1 MEDARMTRFL
11 TPALIAAALATAAS
25 PSLAQS
31 STPRTERAAVL
42 QSVRVCGADT
52 ASRLAYQ
59 RDNGVT
65 PTFVT
70 AQQAVSAY
78 QSGQR
83 WAAPRCMTAHQ
94 YDRLAGAPMQRAAL

>member
-1 MEDARMTRFL
+1 MTRSL
-11 TPALIAAALATAAS
+11 TPALIAAALAAATT
-25 PSLAQS
+25 PVLAQS
-31 STPRTERAAVL
+31 PRPTERAAVL
-42 QSVRVCGADT
+42 QTVRVCGADA
-52 ASRLAYQ
+52 ASRTAYQ
-59 RDNGVT
+59 RDHGAT
-65 PTFVT
+65 PSFVT

>member
-1 MEDARMTRFL
+1 MTRFL
-11 TPALIAAALATAAS
+11 TPALISEALAAATTPA
-25 PSLAQS
+25 LAQS
-31 STPRTERAAVL
+31 PRPAERTAVL
-42 QSVRVCGADT
+42 QTVKVCGT
-52 ASRLAYQ
+52 NVASRTAYQ
-59 RDNGVT
+59 RDHGAT
-65 PTFVT
+65 PSFVT

>member
-1 MEDARMTRFL
+1 MTRFL
-11 TPALIAAALATAAS
+11 TPALIVAALAAAAS

-31 STPRTERAAVL
+31 STPRAERAAVL
-42 QSVRVCGADT
+42 QSVRVCGTDA

-70 AQQAVSAY
+70 AQQAVAAR

-94 YDRLAGAPMQRAAL
+94 YDRLAGAPQMRASL

>member
-1 MEDARMTRFL
+1 MTRFL
-11 TPALIAAALATAAS
+11 TPALIAAALAAATT
-25 PSLAQS
+25 PALAQS
-31 STPRTERAAVL
+31 PRSAERAAVL
-42 QSVRVCGADT
+42 QTVKVCGTDV
-52 ASRLAYQ
+52 ASRTAYQ
-59 RDNGVT
+59 RDHGAT

>member
-1 MEDARMTRFL
+1 MTRFM
-11 TPALIAAALATAAS
+11 TPALIAAALAAATT
-25 PSLAQS
+25 PALAQS
-31 STPRTERAAVL
+31 PRPAERATVL
-42 QSVRVCGADT
+42 QTVKVCGT
-52 ASRLAYQ
+52 GVASRTAYQ
-59 RDNGVT
+59 RDHGAT

>member
-1 MEDARMTRFL
+1 MTRFL
-11 TPALIAAALATAAS
+11 TPALIVAALAAAAS
-25 PSLAQS
+25 PGLAQS
-31 STPRTERAAVL
+31 PRTERAAVL
-42 QSVRVCGADT
+42 QSVMVCGTDA

-70 AQQAVSAY
+70 AQQAVAAR

-94 YDRLAGAPMQRAAL
+94 YDRLAGAPQMRASL

>member
-1 MEDARMTRFL
+1 MTRFL
-11 TPALIAAALATAAS
+11 TPALIAAALATATTPA
-25 PSLAQS
+25 LAQS
-31 STPRTERAAVL
+31 PRQAERAAVL
-42 QSVRVCGADT
+42 QTVKVCGTDV
-52 ASRLAYQ
+52 ASRTAYQ
-59 RDNGVT
+59 RDHGAT
-65 PTFVT
+65 PSFVT